1 MLSEEGRQKI
11 SKSSKLRQF
20 NERESRGYK
29 ILEIY
34 LDDFSYY
41 VYKSANEYL
50 ENRKVNWTKIKRVLI
65 RNKKYVDRNVAPKHL
80 TETTTGCWSCFIDN
94 DNIINYI
101 TLIKN
106 RKLKLMQFHQKSQIK
121 KLNQQFELL
130 YEQWSQIIKTSKQF
144 PVTTAEV
151 LDEFYSNNPEFLIAK
166 NKTEKRKL
174 FINKHFSV

>member
-20 NERESRGYK
+20 NERESRLYK

-50 ENRKVNWTKIKRVLI
+50 ENRKVNWTKIKRILI
-65 RNKKYVDRNVAPKHL
+65 RNKKYIERNVAPKHL
-80 TETTTGCWSCFIDN
+80 TETTNGCWSCFID
-94 DNIINYI
+94 DENIANCIS
-101 TLIKN
+101 LIKN
-106 RKLKLMQFHQKSQIK
+106 RKLELKQLHQKEVFK
-121 KLNQQFELL
+121 KLNQQFDVL

-144 PVTTAEV
+144 PITTAEV
-151 LDEFYSNNPEFLIAK
+151 LDEFYLNNPEFLIAK

-174 FINKHFSV
+174 FISKHFSV